1 MADTSLSF
9 STRHSVLSSSGKD
22 DLYSILGGSTALRT
36 AHLQPILWSNF
47 RGKKRHESGHSGHY
61 GDACEFTSIHARFHK
76 LHPPRFFYAERK
88 RYNILS
94 RVSVDLW
101 GNASLLRATVFCRT
115 ILRVSRYVYNFWVL
129 IKLRKKIVLEIF
141 EKSLFIRS
149 VFLRSVNYFC
159 CFWRMNDIILKNVP
173 EKVVIFMFPT
183 TKVHASQFEY

>member
-129 IKLRKKIVLEIF
+129 IKLRKKD
-141 EKSLFIRS
+141 SIRNIQKRF
-149 VFLRSVNYFC
+149 VYIRY
-159 CFWRMNDIILKNVP
+159 
-173 EKVVIFMFPT
+173 
-183 TKVHASQFEY
+183 

>member
-101 GNASLLRATVFCRT
+101 GNASLLRATVFCRM

-141 EKSLFIRS
+141 EKSLFIFDIRS

-159 CFWRMNDIILKNVP
+159 C
-173 EKVVIFMFPT
+173 
-183 TKVHASQFEY
+183 S